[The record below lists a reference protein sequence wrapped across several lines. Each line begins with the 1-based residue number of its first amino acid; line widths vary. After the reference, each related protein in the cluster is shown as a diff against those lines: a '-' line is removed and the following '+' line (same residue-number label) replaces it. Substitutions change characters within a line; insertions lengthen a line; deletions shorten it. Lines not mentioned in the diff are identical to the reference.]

1 MENIYSMVRSA
12 PTPCASIYYK
22 LVCIDE
28 THAIIAEQQLNNA
41 ETNKIKAKRLG
52 RAVIVSIDNS
62 AGSTEP
68 IVGSIDKEGLD
79 QNELAEANY
88 LLSSVRVRAM
98 AYDED
103 LSQYDR
109 EEIDKV

>member
-1 MENIYSMVRSA
+1 MVHSV
-12 PTPCASIYYK
+12 PTPEASIYYK

-28 THAIIAEQQLNNA
+28 QHAIIAEQQLNNA

-52 RAVIVSIDNS
+52 RAVII
-62 AGSTEP
+62 
-68 IVGSIDKEGLD
+68 SIDKEGLE
-79 QNELAEANY
+79 QNEPSEINY
-88 LLSSVRVRAM
+88 LLSSVRVHAM

-109 EEIDKV
+109 EEIGKV

>member
-12 PTPCASIYYK
+12 PIPETLIYYK

-28 THAIIAEQQLNNA
+28 THAIIAEQQLDNA

-52 RAVIVSIDNS
+52 RAVIVSIS
-62 AGSTEP
+62 
-68 IVGSIDKEGLD
+68 KEGLD
-79 QNELAEANY
+79 QNEISEINY
-88 LLSSVRVRAM
+88 LLSSVRVHAM
-98 AYDED
+98 AYDDE
-103 LSQYDR
+103 LSQYDM